1 MWKDFEYKHLLE
13 IPPKKLPCFLAGT
26 PVLTEQGLQPIELIK
41 SGDKIYTHNFKT
53 GKQELKP
60 VLETYTNHAEKYV
73 SIEINNTEIIQAT
86 GGHRFWVEAQK
97 RWIRARNLK
106 VGMKLYTKAL
116 HQGVITRIT
125 IKEKIVPTYNLSV
138 ADNPNYFVG
147 QHQILT
153 HNTNKISAF
162 SSLFTK
168 DVEFYTLSGRNGNL
182 IKDYY
187 VGQTIQGFDKR
198 FSQHLTAHRKNR
210 LLRPWMEEVD
220 GSLQIRI
227 NGKLGPFKMTPF
239 EAAVVEMHELYKR
252 GGKRV
257 GGRGLYNKVN
267 PVSKLKF
274 NIYKKVSH
282 FNPCEFYV

>member
-1 MWKDFEYKHLLE
+1 MWKEFEYKHLLE

-26 PVLTEQGLQPIELIK
+26 LVLTEQGLRHIELIK
-41 SGDKIYTHNFKT
+41 SGDKIYTYNFKT

-73 SIEINNTEIIQAT
+73 SIEINNKETIQAT

-116 HQGVITRIT
+116 SQGIITQIK
-125 IKEKIVPTYNLSV
+125 IKEQTVPTYNLSV

-168 DVEFYTLSGRNGNL
+168 EVEFYTLSGRNGNL

-210 LLRPWMEEVD
+210 SLRPWME
-220 GSLQIRI
+220 GAFPSPIKI
-227 NGKLGPFKMTPF
+227 GKSYGPFKMTPF

-257 GGRGLYNKVN
+257 GGKGLYNKVN